1 MSSLALAQR
10 FVDAIQIADVDA
22 ARACFH
28 PDAGIWHNYDNG
40 TQSVEENLGL
50 LALMAAK
57 LPKRHYE
64 IHRLNDIDGGYL
76 QHHTLH
82 VTGADGTVVA
92 VEALAMVF
100 VEDDKITGIK
110 EWIDP
115 TPLRPLLA
123 G

>member
-1 MSSLALAQR
+1 MSVLDLAQR
-10 FVDAIQIADVDA
+10 FVDAIQVADVDA

-28 PDAGIWHNYDNG
+28 ADAGIWHNYDNK
-40 TQSVEENLGL
+40 TQTVDENLGL
-50 LALMAAK
+50 LAMMAAK

-64 IHRLNDIDGGYL
+64 IHRLEAIDGGYL
-76 QHHTLH
+76 QHHSLH
-82 VTGADGTVVA
+82 VTGSDGTEVV
-92 VEALAMVF
+92 VQALAMVS
-100 VEDDKITGIK
+100 VSDDKISSIK